1 MTTPYVMIFC
11 TVPDATTA
19 KKISQILVEEKLA
32 ACCNIVPGLNSIYSW
47 ENKIQDETELL
58 LIIKSRQELFPELEQ
73 RIKKL
78 HPYSVPEII
87 AIPIFNGNIDYL
99 KWMEENVKKS

>member
-11 TVPDATTA
+11 TVPDESRA
-19 KKISQILVEEKLA
+19 KKISQSLLEEKLA
-32 ACCNIVPGLNSIYSW
+32 VCCTIIPDLNSIYHW
-47 ENKIQDETELL
+47 ENKIQNDKELL

-73 RIKKL
+73 RIKGL

-87 AIPIFNGNIDYL
+87 AIPIVNGNPDYL
-99 KWMEENVKKS
+99 KWMDENVKKR